1 MPKKAASKK
10 KTATGVTPKRAAAA
24 GAAPKRAVATK
35 KEAARRTSR
44 PLYLQVRDYIEER
57 IDSVRWGPG
66 TMIPREKDLCR
77 ELSVSRITV
86 REAMRMLVHEG
97 KLERVQGKGTFV
109 SSRKLEQRLN
119 KFFSF
124 TRWAQAN
131 GIRAESRLLR
141 VETVESGAPI
151 ATRLGISP
159 GDRVTRIERLRLGD
173 GEPLSLEEIWVSASL
188 CPDLHLKD
196 LARVPL
202 NDILAQD
209 YGIPPVRAIET
220 IEPKVPDRNVKKLLH
235 MHEEELCQMVEYTA
249 YAQDSRIVFYNKELY
264 RGDRIKFS
272 IELNSE

>member
-1 MPKKAASKK
+1 VKKAVTKRK
-10 KTATGVTPKRAAAA
+10 VVRKTGH
-24 GAAPKRAVATK
+24 
-35 KEAARRTSR
+35 

-57 IDSVRWGPG
+57 IDSSRWGPG

-77 ELSVSRITV
+77 ELEVSRITV
-86 REAMRMLVHEG
+86 REAMRMLVHDG
-97 KLERVQGKGTFV
+97 KLERVQGRGTFV
-109 SSRKLEQRLN
+109 CSRKLEQRLN

-124 TRWAQAN
+124 TTWAQQN

-141 VETVESGAPI
+141 VETVDCSSSVAKCLGVAPH
-151 ATRLGISP
+151 
-159 GDRVTRIERLRLGD
+159 DKVTRIERLRLGD

-209 YGIPPVRAIET
+209 YGVPPVRAIET
-220 IEPKVPDRNVKKLLH
+220 IEPKAPDRHVKKLLH
-235 MHEEELCQMVEYTA
+235 MHEEELCQLVQYTA
-249 YAQDSRIVFYNKELY
+249 YAQDSRIVFYNTELY

-272 IELNSE
+272 IELTSA